1 MSAAAFHANLRAGF
15 RQLLQAIPSLPAV
28 AWEGKHFAP
37 TEGVNWLTESLRP
50 ISSIVRGTGRGGYIA
65 HTVTANLNVR
75 VPADAGT
82 LDLDAIAG
90 SILEAFHPG
99 TAIVYGPTSAIVQR
113 AERLG
118 NQQEP
123 DWLSAPITL
132 TMIGHTTN

>member
-1 MSAAAFHANLRAGF
+1 MSAAAFHHNLRAGF
-15 RQLLQAIPSLPAV
+15 RQLLQAIPALPSV
-28 AWEGKHFAP
+28 AWEGVVFTPVKGTP
-37 TEGVNWLTESLRP
+37 WLSESLRP

-75 VPADAGT
+75 VPAGAGT
-82 LDLDAIAG
+82 VTLDALAG

-99 TAIVYGPTSAIVQR
+99 TAVVYGPDAATVLQ